1 MLNLGIKL
9 RNNDPLLLSYSVDA
23 NMDSFDIPYDVIW
36 LDIEHTNGKRW
47 VQVWMKKD
55 LFFR

>member
-1 MLNLGIKL
+1 MLELGIKL
-9 RNNDPLLLSYSVDA
+9 RNNEPMLLSCSVDA

-47 VQVWMKKD
+47 VQV
-55 LFFR
+55 

>member
-47 VQVWMKKD
+47 VQV
-55 LFFR
+55 